1 MKNFKVR
8 QPSQFAFGQKTVFN
22 VLVNSSEI
30 SSKSILSSFD
40 VVECH
45 CFKLFGVFSNN
56 DVKQKTMFRC
66 RVKD

>member
-45 CFKLFGVFSNN
+45 CFKLFVVF
-56 DVKQKTMFRC
+56 QTMTLSRRQCFA
-66 RVKD
+66 VV